1 MDEQLLGDYE
11 QHGEVPE
18 EEVVRTVDK
27 KSLEYVTFLVIGLSY
42 LWPWNCFL
50 AATAYFTGRL
60 AENEYLKTHLS
71 SYIMSVST
79 ITGTIASL
87 ILADRQRGANY
98 AGRVFSGEVMICATF
113 ILMALSCIFGNV
125 GTVSYFLFV
134 MLCVWGSTVG
144 TAFAQ
149 NGSFAVV
156 NTIDSVYTQAIMV
169 GQAVAGVLP
178 PLINFLST
186 LLARKVSN
194 DDATAGG
201 SGMSAAMYFLV
212 ASVVSG
218 VAFSLFMLIKRRH
231 GELLHTHS
239 EQTAVKTHIPLSV
252 LLKKLRSPAF
262 AVFFTFA
269 VTLVYPVFISNID
282 SANGIRY
289 ELFVPLS
296 FLVWNLGDLGG
307 RVLCGYEQYVVK
319 SSHRFVFYAILRLS
333 FIPAY
338 LLCNVHGSGW
348 IKSDFIYFLIHF
360 TFGVTNGHLGSS
372 GMMSPPDYVD
382 EHEKAAAGGFMTL
395 VLSLGLAAGALS
407 SFILVSI
414 LS

>member
-11 QHGEVPE
+11 QHGEVEE
-18 EEVVRTVDK
+18 EEVVKTVDK

-60 AENEYLKTHLS
+60 AENDYLKTHLS

-79 ITGTIASL
+79 VTGTVASL

-125 GTVSYFLFV
+125 GIISYFLFV
-134 MLCVWGSTVG
+134 MVCVWGSTVG

-156 NTIDSVYTQAIMV
+156 NTIDPVYTQAIMV

-178 PLINFLST
+178 PSINFLST
-186 LLARKVSN
+186 LIAGEASN
-194 DDATAGG
+194 TKDV

-218 VAFSLFMLIKRRH
+218 VAFSLFMLIKKRH

-239 EQTAVKTHIPLSV
+239 EQTAVKSHIPLIV
-252 LLKKLRSPAF
+252 LLKKLRAPAF

-269 VTLVYPVFISNID
+269 VTLVYPVFINNIE

-289 ELFVPLS
+289 NLFVPLS

-307 RVLCGYEQYVVK
+307 RVLCGYQQYVIK
-319 SSHRFVFYAILRLS
+319 SSRRFVLYAVLRLL

-338 LLCNVHGSGW
+338 FLCNVHGSGW
-348 IKSDFIYFLIHF
+348 IKSDFTYFLVHL
-360 TFGVTNGHLGSS
+360 TFGLTNGHLGSS

-407 SFILVSI
+407 SFILVSV